1 MSSWLIL
8 TYFEITAISS
18 RCSSGRKL
26 ALPPPSRSWAMIS
39 CKRSFATWAD
49 FGLLPK
55 SRESRD
61 ILLASEQALQQTRLD
76 VVDTA
81 PRPALA
87 EEAGAHVL
95 LGVGGFAFLLVDDR
109 GALVRGLQH
118 FLGLG
123 DDADDL
129 DPQDFLDVLVRQHF
143 AGFDAARVVAGDQ
156 QVFLDRFAAFEGA
169 PRFGLEDA
177 EDAVGVAYR
186 RDFRVGHDN
195 RFVGEGQRHHRA
207 VFDAGRRVA
216 DHVVE
221 GHVFEFLE
229 DFLDPGFGQRI
240 LVAGLRG
247 RQHEQIVAV
256 LVLDHRLGQRRFAVD
271 HVDQVIDHAAFAAHD
286 QVEVAQADVEV
297 DHGRLETAQG
307 EAGREAGAGGGLAD
321 ATLAGGHGNDAG
333 HFEFSLGYVNGLSL
347 SEGQRGHGQFHG
359 IAVLMQADDRRLAG
373 EVGGNAG
380 LEGAVH
386 AGDRDQF
393 GFEAGGENPGLRIA
407 VGAGQG
413 AAAQGR
419 VDVDAAVG
427 DDFGTGADHCRDDQ
441 VAAPGIDALARA
453 QRLVHDHRG
462 GG

>member
-156 QVFLDRFAAFEGA
+156 QVFLDRLATLDGAA
-169 PRFGLEDA
+169 RLGLQDA
-177 EDAVGVAYR
+177 EDAVGVAHR
-186 RDFRVGHDN
+186 RDFRIGHDQ
-195 RFVGEGQRHHRA
+195 RLVGKGQRHHG
-207 VFDAGRRVA
+207 AGLNASRRVA
-216 DHVVE
+216 DDVVE
-221 GHVFEFLE
+221 
-229 DFLDPGFGQRI
+229 
-240 LVAGLRG
+240 A
-247 RQHEQIVAV
+247 
-256 LVLDHRLGQRRFAVD
+256 LVLQLLDHLR
-271 HVDQVIDHAAFAAHD
+271 
-286 QVEVAQADVEV
+286 
-297 DHGRLETAQG
+297 
-307 EAGREAGAGGGLAD
+307 D
-321 ATLAGGHGNDAG
+321 A
-333 HFEFSLGYVNGLSL
+333 
-347 SEGQRGHGQFHG
+347 
-359 IAVLMQADDRRLAG
+359 I
-373 EVGGNAG
+373 
-380 LEGAVH
+380 
-386 AGDRDQF
+386 
-393 GFEAGGENPGLRIA
+393 
-407 VGAGQG
+407 
-413 AAAQGR
+413 
-419 VDVDAAVG
+419 
-427 DDFGTGADHCRDDQ
+427 
-441 VAAPGIDALARA
+441 
-453 QRLVHDHRG
+453 
-462 GG
+462 